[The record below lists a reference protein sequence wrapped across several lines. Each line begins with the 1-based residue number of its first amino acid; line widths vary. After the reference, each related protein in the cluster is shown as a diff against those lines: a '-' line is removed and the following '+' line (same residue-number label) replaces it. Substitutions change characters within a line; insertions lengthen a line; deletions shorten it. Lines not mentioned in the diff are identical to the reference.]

1 MGTFYE
7 VLPGNLVFFHFCYIG
22 TKENELLDHTTELY
36 RKNYTS
42 MENYTSGVQNLTK
55 TFRDQTVIDD
65 SFNSS
70 ALIVIPWSIPE
81 NSHYCKCYKDES
93 PQEFMEFF
101 APIYNKFNRPQP
113 NVYLEK
119 ANIDQAKKLG

>member
-1 MGTFYE
+1 MGIFYE

-55 TFRDQTVIDD
+55 TFRDQTV
-65 SFNSS
+65 SS
-70 ALIVIPWSIPE
+70 L
-81 NSHYCKCYKDES
+81 
-93 PQEFMEFF
+93 F
-101 APIYNKFNRPQP
+101 
-113 NVYLEK
+113 
-119 ANIDQAKKLG
+119 